1 MSQTGVS
8 VGQAHAECKRS
19 IEAQQV
25 GAVQSPDAGA
35 DSLSSDGHR
44 LVGHDLRRSP

>member
-25 GAVQSPDAGA
+25 GVAQSPDSSA
-35 DSLSSDGHR
+35 DSLPSNGYR
-44 LVGHDLRRSP
+44 LVGHDL